1 METLNL
7 FVIPTTSG
15 QRYFGSMRARLV
27 EMLTSASRL
36 DVFVPSRRL
45 SRESWLPLGVALGLE
60 RMSVVFVFE
69 R

>member
-15 QRYFGSMRARLV
+15 QRYFGARLV